1 MNIKKMNPMK
11 DIKQNPVGSK
21 SEAAPETRSETE
33 WRRKVKKILSIA
45 SVIIV
50 LILLGFL
57 TWFFCA
63 KFKEISNAESFK
75 DYVLSFGAAGVFVGL
90 GFQLLQVFVALIP
103 GEVIE
108 IGLGYAYGAI
118 RGTLICYAGLFIAS
132 TLIFLLV
139 KKFGRKIV
147 LLFVSEESLN
157 GMKFVQK
164 VEQNPEKL
172 KKIMFLLFF
181 IPGTPK
187 DLFTYFFGLMPVSLK
202 EFLWISMLARIPSV
216 ISSTIGGMLIH
227 DKKYLLAAVLFAVT
241 AIVSLVGWFGYE
253 KISKHT
259 AAKKDAY
266 ENAGDK
272 GH

>member
-1 MNIKKMNPMK
+1 MKKMICMK
-11 DIKQNPVGSK
+11 HKPS
-21 SEAAPETRSETE
+21 AAKKNVKPHSETTAE
-33 WRRKVKKILSIA
+33 SENRRKIKKILSIV
-45 SVIIV
+45 S
-50 LILLGFL
+50 LILVLVLFGL
-57 TWFFCA
+57 ITWFFCT
-63 KFKEISNAESFK
+63 KFKEISSAESFK
-75 DYVLSFGAAGVFVGL
+75 DYVRSFGAAGMLVGL

-157 GMKFVQK
+157 SMKFVQK

-181 IPGTPK
+181 VPGTPK
-187 DLFTYFFGLMPVSLK
+187 DLFTYFFGLTPVSLK
-202 EFLWISMLARIPSV
+202 DFLWISMLARIPSV
-216 ISSTIGGMLIH
+216 VSSTIGGTLIH
-227 DKKYLLAAVLFAVT
+227 EKNYVLAAVLFAVT
-241 AIVSLVGWFGYE
+241 ALVSLVGWLGYDKLSKRATE
-253 KISKHT
+253 KQDSEKQ
-259 AAKKDAY
+259 
-266 ENAGDK
+266 
-272 GH
+272 

>member
-1 MNIKKMNPMK
+1 M
-11 DIKQNPVGSK
+11 
-21 SEAAPETRSETE
+21 
-33 WRRKVKKILSIA
+33 L
-45 SVIIV
+45 
-50 LILLGFL
+50 
-57 TWFFCA
+57 
-63 KFKEISNAESFK
+63 
-75 DYVLSFGAAGVFVGL
+75 VGL

-139 KKFGRKIV
+139 KKFGRRIV

-172 KKIMFLLFF
+172 KKVMFLLFF

-187 DLFTYFFGLMPVSLK
+187 DLFTYFFGLTPVSLK
-202 EFLWISMLARIPSV
+202 DFLWISMLARIPSV
-216 ISSTIGGMLIH
+216 VSSTIGGTLIH
-227 DKKYLLAAVLFAVT
+227 EKNYVLAAVLFAVT
-241 AIVSLVGWFGYE
+241 ALVSLAGWLGYE
-253 KISKHT
+253 KLSKR
-259 AAKKDAY
+259 AAEKQDSEKQ
-266 ENAGDK
+266 
-272 GH
+272 

>member
-1 MNIKKMNPMK
+1 MKPYNPNNPQ
-11 DIKQNPVGSK
+11 QNEIPAPKNENESNPE
-21 SEAAPETRSETE
+21 SEA
-33 WRRKVKKILSIA
+33 RRKAKKILSIA
-45 SVIIV
+45 SVVIV
-50 LILLGFL
+50 IALLGFL

-75 DYVLSFGAAGVFVGL
+75 EYVLSFGAAGMLVGL

-132 TLIFLLV
+132 TVIFLLV

-164 VEQNPEKL
+164 TVNNSDKL
-172 KKIMFLLFF
+172 KKLMFILFF

-187 DLFTYFFGLMPVSLK
+187 DLFTYFFGLTPVSLK
-202 EFLWISMLARIPSV
+202 DFLWISMLARIPSV

-227 DKKYLLAAVLFAVT
+227 DKRYVLAAVLFAVT
-241 AIVSLVGWFGYE
+241 ALVSIAGWFGYE
-253 KISKHT
+253 KISKRS
-259 AAKKDAY
+259 AK
-266 ENAGDK
+266 NADHEKSDK
-272 GH
+272 

>member
-1 MNIKKMNPMK
+1 MKKMIPMK
-11 DIKQNPVGSK
+11 HKSSVKEPVK
-21 SEAAPETRSETE
+21 PHPETAESEN
-33 WRRKVKKILSIA
+33 RRKIKKILSVV
-45 SVIIV
+45 SLVIV
-50 LILLGFL
+50 VVLLGL
-57 TWFFCA
+57 ITWFFCA
-63 KFKEISNAESFK
+63 KFKEISSAESFK
-75 DYVLSFGAAGVFVGL
+75 DYVRSFGAAGMLVGL

-139 KKFGRKIV
+139 KKFGRRIV

-172 KKIMFLLFF
+172 KKVMFLLFF

-187 DLFTYFFGLMPVSLK
+187 DLFTYFFGLTPVSLK
-202 EFLWISMLARIPSV
+202 DFLWISMLARIPSV
-216 ISSTIGGMLIH
+216 VSSTIGGTLIH
-227 DKKYLLAAVLFAVT
+227 EKNYVLAAVLFAVT
-241 AIVSLVGWFGYE
+241 ALVSLVGWLGYE
-253 KISKHT
+253 KLSKRT
-259 AAKKDAY
+259 AEKQDSEKQ
-266 ENAGDK
+266 
-272 GH
+272 